1 MYIHYDP
8 NPNHSAS
15 KKNDCVVRSISKALN
30 KRWTRVYDE
39 LSSLGR
45 RLGDWGCYF
54 TVWGP
59 YLRDYGFKKYT
70 VPNYCPD
77 CYTIADFARDNP
89 AGSFLLAT
97 ESHLVA
103 VVDGDIYDAWD
114 SSNEV
119 PIFYLTKE

>member
-1 MYIHYDP
+1 MYVYYNP
-8 NPNHSAS
+8 NPNKSAS
-15 KKNDCVVRSISKALN
+15 KKNDCVVRAISRVLN

-59 YLRDYGFKKYT
+59 YLRERGFKKYT
-70 VPNYCPD
+70 IPNYCPD

-89 AGSFLLAT
+89 YGSFLVAT
-97 ESHLVA
+97 DSHVVA
-103 VVDGDIYDAWD
+103 VVDGDIYDSWD